1 MQLVGFVLKMPV
13 KLENCG
19 QDSVLPLDFQRGS
32 PSKAISF
39 RDVKQVD
46 HHRMSEMSC

>member
-1 MQLVGFVLKMPV
+1 MQLVGFAFKMPV
-13 KLENCG
+13 IFENCG

-32 PSKAISF
+32 PSQAIPF